1 MAGPDFF
8 AELQNKGAGSL
19 MKITI
24 ANACILAFLTLVST
38 AWVASTLM
46 VSGCGKKAPP
56 VPPSG
61 NKPPKVIDLGY
72 SISENT
78 IKLSWTIPKT
88 SDKAKSPA
96 TGFLIYR
103 SKQSSA
109 EADCPNCPI
118 RFLKIGDVLV
128 RGGVSEKPSPSVA
141 FAQTIEPGFRY
152 IYKVKAYDGDG
163 VAGKDSNL
171 IDFTY

>member
-1 MAGPDFF
+1 
-8 AELQNKGAGSL
+8 
-19 MKITI
+19 MKRAIT
-24 ANACILAFLTLVST
+24 NVCILSLLTLVSV
-38 AWVASTLM
+38 AWMASIFML
-46 VSGCGKKAPP
+46 SGCGKKAPP

-61 NKPPKVIDLGY
+61 NRPPKVTDLGY

-88 SDKAKSPA
+88 GAKAKSPA

-103 SKQSSA
+103 SKQSA
-109 EADCPNCPI
+109 VEADCPNCPI
-118 RFLKIGDVLV
+118 YFLKTGNILIRD
-128 RGGVSEKPSPSVA
+128 RVSERPELSVV
-141 FAQTIEPGFRY
+141 FAIEPGYRY
-152 IYKVKAYDGDG
+152 IYKVKAYDDDG

>member
-1 MAGPDFF
+1 
-8 AELQNKGAGSL
+8 
-19 MKITI
+19 MKRAIS
-24 ANACILAFLTLVST
+24 NVCILSLLTLVSV
-38 AWVASTLM
+38 AWMASIFML
-46 VSGCGKKAPP
+46 SGCGKKAPP

-61 NKPPKVIDLGY
+61 NRPPKVTDLGY

-88 SDKAKSPA
+88 GDKAKSPA

-103 SKQSSA
+103 SKQSSV

-118 RFLKIGDVLV
+118 YFLKTGDVLI
-128 RGGVSEKPSPSVA
+128 RDRVSERPELSVV
-141 FAQTIEPGFRY
+141 FAIEPGYRY
-152 IYKVKAYDGDG
+152 IYKVKAYDDDG

>member
-1 MAGPDFF
+1 MQRA
-8 AELQNKGAGSL
+8 
-19 MKITI
+19 I
-24 ANACILAFLTLVST
+24 ANVFHLVLLTLVSAT
-38 AWVASTLM
+38 WMASVFMLT
-46 VSGCGKKAPP
+46 GCGKKAPP
-56 VPPSG
+56 EPPSG
-61 NKPPKVIDLGY
+61 NRPPRVVDLAY

-103 SKQSSA
+103 SKQSSV

-118 RFLKIGDVLV
+118 QFMETGDVLV
-128 RGGVSEKPSPSVA
+128 RTDVSGKPAPSVTFVQA
-141 FAQTIEPGFRY
+141 LEPGYRY
-152 IYKVKAYDGDG
+152 LYKVKAYDDSG

-171 IDFTY
+171 IDFKY